1 MSTPLSAS
9 DRSVY
14 DQTMRSNSVQA
25 GQVPTFTE
33 SARRTQIM
41 NCAIE
46 VLAESGYSGA
56 SLAEI
61 ARRAGISKSV
71 VLYYFSG
78 KDDLLASVVSDVYG
92 RAGQAIAESLSR
104 HVSPGDKIAAYVRTN
119 LQFLEEHAAEIHAVV
134 EIVSNARG
142 ADGTHSFAPQGEDPV
157 LAHLEQLLRDGQ
169 DSGDFRTFDAHHLA
183 IIIRSAID
191 TVSGRLVVDPSFDL
205 AAYTRELLA
214 VVELATVTHRTED
227 SS

>member
-1 MSTPLSAS
+1 
-9 DRSVY
+9 
-14 DQTMRSNSVQA
+14 MRSNSVQTSSN
-25 GQVPTFTE
+25 PTFTE
-33 SARRTQIM
+33 SARRIQIM
-41 NCAIE
+41 KCAIE

-78 KDDLLASVVSDVYG
+78 KDDLLSSVVFDVYG
-92 RAGQAIAESLSR
+92 RAGQAITEALS
-104 HVSPGDKIAAYVRTN
+104 HEASPGEKIAAYVRTN
-119 LQFLEEHAAEIHAVV
+119 LHFLEEHPADIRAVV

-142 ADGTHSFAPQGEDPV
+142 SDGTHSFVPQGEDPV
-157 LAHLEQLLRDGQ
+157 LAHFEQLLREGQ
-169 DSGDFRTFDAHHLA
+169 DGGEFREFDPHHLA

-191 TVSGRLVVDPSFDL
+191 TASGRLVADPSFDL
-205 AAYTRELLA
+205 AAYTRELLS
-214 VVELATVTHRTED
+214 VVELATGIHRSEE

>member
-1 MSTPLSAS
+1 
-9 DRSVY
+9 
-14 DQTMRSNSVQA
+14 MRSNSGQA
-25 GQVPTFTE
+25 GSNTTFTE
-33 SARRTQIM
+33 SARRAQIM

-78 KDDLLASVVSDVYG
+78 KDELLASVVFDVYG

-104 HVSPGDKIAAYVRTN
+104 EVSPGDKIAAYVRTN
-119 LQFLEEHAAEIHAVV
+119 LHFLEEHAAEIRAVV

-157 LAHLEQLLRDGQ
+157 LAHLEQLLREGL
-169 DSGDFRTFDAHHLA
+169 DSGDFRRFDAHHLA

-191 TVSGRLVVDPSFDL
+191 TASGRLVVDPSFDL
-205 AAYTRELLA
+205 PAYTRELLS
-214 VVELATVTHRTED
+214 VVELATGTHRAEG

>member
-1 MSTPLSAS
+1 M
-9 DRSVY
+9 
-14 DQTMRSNSVQA
+14 QTGSN
-25 GQVPTFTE
+25 PTFTE

-41 NCAIE
+41 QCAIE

-78 KDDLLASVVSDVYG
+78 KDDLLSSVVFDVYG
-92 RAGQAIAESLSR
+92 RAGQAIAEALS
-104 HVSPGDKIAAYVRTN
+104 HETSPGEKIAAYVRTN
-119 LQFLEEHAAEIHAVV
+119 LHFLEEHSAEIRAVV

-142 ADGTHSFAPQGEDPV
+142 ADGTHSFVPQGEDPV
-157 LAHLEQLLRDGQ
+157 LAHLEKLLREGQ
-169 DSGDFRTFDAHHLA
+169 RSGDFRNFDAHYLA

-191 TVSGRLVVDPSFDL
+191 TASGRLVVDPSFDL
-205 AAYTRELLA
+205 AAYTRELLS
-214 VVELATVTHRTED
+214 VVELATGTHRTED

>member
-1 MSTPLSAS
+1 MK
-9 DRSVY
+9 
-14 DQTMRSNSVQA
+14 
-25 GQVPTFTE
+25 
-33 SARRTQIM
+33 
-41 NCAIE
+41 CAIE

-78 KDDLLASVVSDVYG
+78 KDDLLSSVVFDVYG
-92 RAGQAIAESLSR
+92 RAGQAIAEALS
-104 HVSPGDKIAAYVRTN
+104 HETSPGEKIAAYVRTN
-119 LQFLEEHAAEIHAVV
+119 LHFLEEHAAEIRAVV

-142 ADGTHSFAPQGEDPV
+142 ADGTHSFVPQGEDPV
-157 LAHLEQLLRDGQ
+157 LAHLEELLREGQ
-169 DSGDFRTFDAHHLA
+169 GSGDFRKFDAHYLA

-191 TVSGRLVVDPSFDL
+191 TASGRLVVDPSFDL
-205 AAYTRELLA
+205 AAYTRELLS
-214 VVELATVTHRTED
+214 VVELATGTHRTED